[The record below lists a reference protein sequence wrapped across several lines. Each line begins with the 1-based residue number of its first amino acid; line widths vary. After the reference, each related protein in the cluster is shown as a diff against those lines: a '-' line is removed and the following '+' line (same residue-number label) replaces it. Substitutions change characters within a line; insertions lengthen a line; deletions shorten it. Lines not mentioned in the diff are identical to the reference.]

1 MLIEKEKLEVGKWYL
16 MKSIPSRIG
25 YEAYNIVG
33 LTEHTVTVEDVNHRR
48 CEKILDLTLI
58 KPIPDNW
65 IIDKISA
72 LHDIIWDAE
81 SQICELTKMLS
92 HAVPVCELPKDEILK
107 QEKI

>member
-1 MLIEKEKLEVGKWYL
+1 

-33 LTEHTVTVEDVNHRR
+33 LTNHTVTVEDVNHRR

-92 HAVPVCELPKDEILK
+92 HAVPVCELSNDEILN